1 MTKLSAC
8 LRWAAAA
15 ATLCV
20 LLLLGWQCI
29 DIYLTGNSPANLD
42 ASGVHIAPVYTWENV
57 GERLSA
63 LALPLGGYAVL
74 LLAAVIASAGRAPE
88 KPPHALTPVNRLRLI
103 KGRIPQ
109 LPEAALAEEKR
120 RRNVLLAMGTALLVC
135 CGMCLAYL
143 LNGSNF
149 ISWDLETVMGDLL
162 LHIVP
167 WIVLGF
173 AVIYAASVVCD
184 RSMLRECE
192 ALRGQVLSAPVPE
205 KRRTLP
211 IGWVR
216 VLLYAAAI
224 LFILLGV
231 LNGGWYD
238 VLVKAINICTEC
250 IGLG

>member
-15 ATLCV
+15 ATLAV

-42 ASGVHIAPVYTWENV
+42 ANGVHITPVYTWENV
-57 GERLSA
+57 GGRLSA

-74 LLAAVIASAGRAPE
+74 LLAAVIASAGRTPE
-88 KPPHALTPVNRLRLI
+88 QSPRAQTPANRLRLM
-103 KGRIPQ
+103 KRRFPQ
-109 LPEAALAEEKR
+109 LPESALAEEKR
-120 RRNVLLAMGTALLVC
+120 RRNVLLAMGAALLVC
-135 CGMCLAYL
+135 CGMCLVYL

-149 ISWDLETVMGDLL
+149 VSWDLETVMGDLL
-162 LHIVP
+162 LHIAP
-167 WIVLGF
+167 WVVLGF

-192 ALRGQVLSAPVPE
+192 ALRGQAASAAIPE
-205 KRRTLP
+205 KRRALP
-211 IGWVR
+211 VGWVR
-216 VLLYAAAI
+216 VPLYAAAV